1 MLIPDSIAAHPART
15 FVHDALLCLRQYN
28 VEWLL
33 NCGAS
38 RQRAQLTLH
47 VLQRSKFQ
55 IPARTHVHI
64 TPLRFWWAGGAGRGY
79 FVFESADGR
88 VRYKR
93 SAVHPISSFHFCND
107 SFQLIPGR
115 ERKISWKN

>member
-38 RQRAQLTLH
+38 RQRAQLTAH
-47 VLQRSKFQ
+47 VLQRLGSQLHFVLKFQ
-55 IPARTHVHI
+55 IPARNHVHI
-64 TPLRFWWAGGAGRGY
+64 TPLRFWWARSAGRGY
-79 FVFESADGR
+79 FVFESADFR
-88 VRYKR
+88 VY
-93 SAVHPISSFHFCND
+93 
-107 SFQLIPGR
+107 
-115 ERKISWKN
+115 